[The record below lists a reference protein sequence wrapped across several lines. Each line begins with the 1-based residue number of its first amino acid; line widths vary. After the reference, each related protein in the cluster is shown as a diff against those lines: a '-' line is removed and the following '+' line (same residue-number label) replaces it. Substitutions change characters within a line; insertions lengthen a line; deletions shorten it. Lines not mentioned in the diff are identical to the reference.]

1 VFNHAGFYEPATDGE
16 SKKSGGEHH
25 EETDFGLVFAFIT
38 EKTGWSPREISQL
51 TFKQLNAYLVAW
63 GKQMGT
69 KESVDP
75 TVEDL
80 EKFNLV
86 AGIPKKLIKKNDT

>member
-1 VFNHAGFYEPATDGE
+1 
-16 SKKSGGEHH
+16 
-25 EETDFGLVFAFIT
+25 
-38 EKTGWSPREISQL
+38 
-51 TFKQLNAYLVAW
+51 
-63 GKQMGT
+63 MGT